1 MKKKTTILMIMLALL
16 ASVHV
21 KAQTLVLHHPDG
33 TTTDVELITQ
43 PHIEFVG
50 GRILITSTVL
60 NMDYAK
66 EDVLCFTY
74 KGSGTDGVKAIK
86 KEIDYSQHDE
96 KLVLHGISQ
105 RDKVAVYTT
114 NGVRVPACL
123 IINGTDAT
131 LSLNAIPK
139 GVYLLTVNGRTSK
152 FTKQ

>member
-1 MKKKTTILMIMLALL
+1 MFLLILL
-16 ASVHV
+16 ACVHV

-33 TTTDVELITQ
+33 TTTDVELFTQ

-50 GRILITSTVL
+50 SRILITSTVL

-66 EDVLCFTY
+66 DDVLCFTY
-74 KGSGTDGVKAIK
+74 KGSNIDGVKAIK
-86 KEIDYSQHDE
+86 KEVDYSLHNG

-123 IINGTDAT
+123 VINGTDAT
-131 LSLNAIPK
+131 LSLNVIPK
-139 GVYLLTVNGRTSK
+139 GVYMLTVNGRTSK